1 MKNLIISSFLIY
13 SLSLSSCINQKRT
26 YSNTKIFKQKIDTSA
41 LFQNSHVGIY
51 IYDPISKEK
60 IYSKNEDKYFVP
72 ASNTKILTLYA
83 CLKTLG
89 DSIPALKYFE
99 KEDTLFILGTS
110 DPTFLHPDFP
120 LGKTFAFLKNS
131 KSKTIA
137 FSAENFKN
145 ESFGIGWSWDDYN
158 DYYQPEISA
167 FPMYGNILRVSNN
180 AKFQTLNPSYFASN
194 LKSTELKSNE
204 IKRVYDENVFY
215 TNYEIQSKNKFNQ
228 DIPFKTSTNLTVHL
242 LVDTLKKNVITM
254 KIKHTEPYKTLFSL
268 PVDTVYRRMM
278 QVSDNMLAEH
288 LLLVA
293 GGKYSN
299 EISSKQSINNIQ
311 NNFLLDFPQKFKWVD
326 GSGLSRYNLF
336 TPKSLVVLLE
346 RMWNE
351 FSKEKIYSY
360 MSIGGQVGTLKNTYN
375 SKIPFVYAK
384 TGTLSGVYNQS
395 GYLICK
401 SGKTF
406 IFSFMNN
413 NFVDSTSKY
422 RIKTSEL
429 LTWIHENY

>member
-1 MKNLIISSFLIY
+1 MKNLLISSFLIY
-13 SLSLSSCINQKRT
+13 SICLFSCVNQKST
-26 YSNTKIFKQKIDTSA
+26 YSNSKIFKNKIDTSV

-51 IYDPISKEK
+51 IYDPVSKEK

-137 FSAENFKN
+137 FSSENFKN
-145 ESFGIGWSWDDYN
+145 ESLGLGWSWDDYN
-158 DYYQPEISA
+158 DYYQAEISN
-167 FPMYGNILRVSNN
+167 FPIYGNILRISIND
-180 AKFQTLNPSYFASN
+180 KYQTLNPSYFSSN
-194 LKSTELKSNE
+194 LKLTQLKSTE
-204 IKRVYDENVFY
+204 IKRVNNENVFL

-228 DIPFKTSTNLTVHL
+228 DIPFKTSPNLTVDL
-242 LVDTLKKNVITM
+242 LADTLKKNVLLM
-254 KIKHTEPYKTLFSL
+254 HIKNSESFRTLFSL

-288 LLLVA
+288 LLLLA
-293 GGKYSN
+293 GGKYSS
-299 EISSKQSINNIQ
+299 EISSEQSINNIQ
-311 NNFLLDFPQKFKWVD
+311 NKFLLDLPQKFKWVD

-346 RMWNE
+346 RMLNE

-360 MSIGGQVGTLKNTYN
+360 MSIGGQSGTLKNAYN
-375 SKIPFVYAK
+375 TKTPFVYAK

-395 GYLICK
+395 GYLITK
-401 SGKTF
+401 KGKTL

-413 NFVDSTSKY
+413 NFVDAASKY
-422 RIKTSEL
+422 RIITSEL